1 MTYLE
6 LLKKLQ
12 TFDENQLDREV
23 LVYNEEE
30 DLFYDDGTNFR
41 ITDRSIPGLIDAN
54 FPYLVV

>member
-12 TFDENQLDREV
+12 TLEKNQLDRQV

-30 DLFYDDGTNFR
+30 DFFYDDGTNLR
-41 ITDRSIPGLIDAN
+41 ITDRSVPGLIDAN

>member
-6 LLKKLQ
+6 LLEKLQ
-12 TFDENQLDREV
+12 TLEKNQLDSQV

-30 DLFYDDGTNFR
+30 DLFYDDGTNLR
-41 ITDRSIPGLIDAN
+41 IANRSIPGLIDAD

>member
-12 TFDENQLDREV
+12 TLEKNQLDRQV

-30 DLFYDDGTNFR
+30 DLFYDNGTDFR
-41 ITDRSIPGLIDAN
+41 ITDRFIPGLIDAD